1 MCSCGA
7 KYDLQHS
14 LSCKKGSFVALRHN
28 HLSNMT
34 AYLTDQVCA
43 NVRVEVCLQILT
55 GETFDSRSTN
65 PRDEAWL
72 DISGRGF
79 WTKYQITFFDIR
91 AFDPNPK
98 MYEGKTLQQC

>member
-14 LSCKKGSFVALRHN
+14 LLCKKGSFVALRHN
-28 HLSNMT
+28 HLRNMT

-43 NVRVEVCLQILT
+43 NVRVELSLQILT
-55 GETFDSRSTN
+55 GKTFDSRSTN
-65 PRDEAWL
+65 ARDEAWL

-91 AFDPNPK
+91 DFDPNPK